1 MWIQLIIIVNLAVFG
16 YLGFGL
22 VAVGYVV
29 QASLVYCSGWLVYKL
44 CSEFW
49 DELAYRYEREK
60 VMREWA
66 GNRRKLL

>member
-1 MWIQLIIIVNLAVFG
+1 MWIQLMTVLNLAIFG
-16 YLGFGL
+16 YLWFGL

-29 QASLVYCSGWLVYKL
+29 QASLVYGAGWLAYRL

-60 VMREWA
+60 VMRAWA
-66 GNRRKLL
+66 GSRRKLQ